1 MEITKGTKTKTIK
14 NMVYKLLKVLY
25 SLKLYLNIWYE
36 RFSVFIFT
44 KLGLIYIYTNYNILV
59 IKADLKRPVLN
70 VFVNEIIIIA
80 SEKSGMIKKN
90 QV

>member
-1 MEITKGTKTKTIK
+1 MEITKSTKMKTIK

-25 SLKLYLNIWYE
+25 SLKLYLSIWYK

-44 KLGLIYIYTNYNILV
+44 KLGLIYIYTNYSILV

-70 VFVNEIIIIA
+70 VFIVEITIIA
-80 SEKSGMIKKN
+80 SEKMG
-90 QV
+90 